1 MHVLK
6 ITIKLFIAL
15 LILILISGSLGGY
28 FIWKHFS
35 QNLPDVQELKEVK
48 FQTPL
53 RIFSADGKLIAEYGE
68 QRRTP
73 IDYDQ
78 IPEHLIQAILAAE
91 DSRFFD
97 HFGVDI
103 KGLAR
108 AGYQLISGSDVQ
120 TGGSTIT
127 MQVAKNFFLTPARTL
142 ERKFT
147 EILLSLRIEKELTK
161 QEIMELYVNKIYL
174 GQRAYGVQ
182 AAANIYYGKDISE
195 LTLAQIATIAGLPK
209 APSAANPVSNPRRSI
224 ERRNWILGRML
235 SLGYINDQEYSEA
248 IIEPEIARYHTSDI
262 ELSAFY
268 VAEMVRAEM
277 FRLFGEEAYLDGYSV
292 TTTIE
297 SDLQTASDQALRKGI
312 RAYGERHGY
321 HGPEAQIKILDTDTE
336 EELSQKLREHT
347 TFADLQA
354 ALVINVGE
362 RDATVLLRNG
372 EKAELSWDTL
382 KWARKHINVNSLG
395 PAPTKASD
403 IVAIG
408 DVVRVIIMDD
418 ERLEFSQLPKV
429 QGAVVA
435 LETDTGA
442 IKALSGGYSFAMN
455 NFNRATQ
462 AYRQPGS
469 TFKPFLYAAAIDGSY
484 TAATVVNDAP
494 IVIEDVSLQGEWRPE
509 NSSRDFSGPTRLRE
523 ALYRSKNLVSIRLM
537 RDIGVQLARD
547 KIVEFGF
554 EAERTPANL
563 SLSLGSSDATPLQL
577 TAGYAVFA
585 NGGYK
590 VEPYFIQAIHNEN
603 NPVVLP
609 ENSGNAFMETNAGLN
624 ASNRESMRIIQA
636 STAYILADILK
647 DVIRRGTGR
656 SALSL
661 NRPDLAGKTGTT
673 NSQRDVW
680 FSGFNRDIV
689 ATAWIG
695 FDQPAP
701 LGRRE
706 FGGTAA
712 LPIWIE
718 FMQTVSKHYPVKEFE
733 RPSDVRTVSVDP
745 NTGLLAYPGQSNAIP
760 ELFRQGSEPSRRA
773 NSPEA
778 RQQGSVIESI
788 FDY

>member
-1 MHVLK
+1 MRE
-6 ITIKLFIAL
+6 
-15 LILILISGSLGGY
+15 
-28 FIWKHFS
+28 FS
-35 QNLPDVQELKEVK
+35 
-48 FQTPL
+48 
-53 RIFSADGKLIAEYGE
+53 
-68 QRRTP
+68 
-73 IDYDQ
+73 
-78 IPEHLIQAILAAE
+78 
-91 DSRFFD
+91 
-97 HFGVDI
+97 
-103 KGLAR
+103 
-108 AGYQLISGSDVQ
+108 
-120 TGGSTIT
+120 
-127 MQVAKNFFLTPARTL
+127 
-142 ERKFT
+142 
-147 EILLSLRIEKELTK
+147 
-161 QEIMELYVNKIYL
+161 
-174 GQRAYGVQ
+174 
-182 AAANIYYGKDISE
+182 
-195 LTLAQIATIAGLPK
+195 
-209 APSAANPVSNPRRSI
+209 
-224 ERRNWILGRML
+224 
-235 SLGYINDQEYSEA
+235 
-248 IIEPEIARYHTSDI
+248 
-262 ELSAFY
+262 
-268 VAEMVRAEM
+268 
-277 FRLFGEEAYLDGYSV
+277 
-292 TTTIE
+292 
-297 SDLQTASDQALRKGI
+297 
-312 RAYGERHGY
+312 
-321 HGPEAQIKILDTDTE
+321 
-336 EELSQKLREHT
+336 
-347 TFADLQA
+347 TFADLQP
-354 ALVINVGE
+354 ALVIQVGE
-362 RDATVLLRNG
+362 RNATVLLRNN
-372 EKAELSWDTL
+372 EKAELSWDSL

-395 PAPTKASD
+395 PVPSKASD
-403 IVAIG
+403 ILAVG
-408 DVVRVIIMDD
+408 DVVRVIHKEDNN
-418 ERLEFSQLPKV
+418 LEFSQLPRV

-435 LETDTGA
+435 LEADTGA

-537 RDIGVQLARD
+537 RDIGVQYARD

-554 EAERTPANL
+554 EPDRTPANL

-577 TAGYAVFA
+577 TSAYAVFA

-590 VEPYFIQAIHNEN
+590 IEPYFIKTIHNEN
-603 NPVVLP
+603 NPVHLP
-609 ENSGNAFMETNAGLN
+609 EHSGNAFKDTNLALN
-624 ASNRESMRIIQA
+624 IRDREELRIIQA
-636 STAYILADILK
+636 STAYILSDILK

-712 LPIWIE
+712 LPIWID
-718 FMQTVSKHYPVKEFE
+718 FMQTVAKYYPVKEFE

-745 NTGLLAYPGQSNAIP
+745 NTGLLAYSGQSNAIP
-760 ELFRQGSEPSRRA
+760 ELFRQGSEPTRQA